1 MLALSIKRLWV
12 RNTVCGNNWLFH
24 KHQNSINILFTM
36 TTAEVVPISVKLEPI
51 FCYGVKPNVF
61 GGIHFTRENYL
72 LYVNGC
78 GISLYSGNDKKQELV
93 PLADKGKHLTAIG
106 RHIIRISM
114 LWWLLY
120 MEIPI
125 SICLAPEIYG
135 WINF

>member
-1 MLALSIKRLWV
+1 
-12 RNTVCGNNWLFH
+12 
-24 KHQNSINILFTM
+24 M

-106 RHIIRISM
+106 R
-114 LWWLLY
+114 LKKD
-120 MEIPI
+120 
-125 SICLAPEIYG
+125 IYIMMITRDIYILFV
-135 WINF
+135 WPLRFMVQLIFRCE

>member
-1 MLALSIKRLWV
+1 
-12 RNTVCGNNWLFH
+12 
-24 KHQNSINILFTM
+24 M

-106 RHIIRISM
+106 RLKKDICIIMITR
-114 LWWLLY
+114 Y
-120 MEIPI
+120 
-125 SICLAPEIYG
+125 IYFYLFG
-135 WINF
+135 P

>member
-1 MLALSIKRLWV
+1 
-12 RNTVCGNNWLFH
+12 
-24 KHQNSINILFTM
+24 M

-106 RHIIRISM
+106 RLKKDIYVMMITI
-114 LWWLLY
+114 LFLLLLRFIV
-120 MEIPI
+120 E
-125 SICLAPEIYG
+125 L
-135 WINF
+135 FFRRK